1 MPLSNSAEHVTREAK
16 DTHLIR
22 NSTHIKNKLLC
33 TPTPT
38 IKGQLTAQQFNCY
51 GHKIA
56 SKRLL
61 MVPFPPLSLLIDC
74 PTDHPSKSILL
85 FLLFPPS
92 PQTSL
97 IPPNRHTDWLWT
109 LSFCFFVSKSG
120 TIVAVVGFFHFLT
133 ATYSDCWTKKATH
146 SFAPQSTNQSV
157 SSIAVQSLF
166 ST

>member
-33 TPTPT
+33 TPTST
-38 IKGQLTAQQFNCY
+38 IKGQLRAQQFNCY

-61 MVPFPPLSLLIDC
+61 MFPFPPLSLLIDC
-74 PTDHPSKSILL
+74 PTDHPSTSILL

-92 PQTSL
+92 PQSSL

-133 ATYSDCWTKKATH
+133 AKATH